1 MTSTRSS
8 PIVWIAAV
16 AVMAGVACLTLYV
29 LSDHWLP
36 KKTAAAPPPSA
47 GAKPTTE
54 ADLVRIK
61 LYLPEV
67 KSLDVRSAPTTTAE
81 VQERLKIHGFVMARP
96 GSEVVLTAPVAG
108 YVRAPTDPENL
119 PVPGR
124 TAREKT
130 ELFRLE
136 PVLSPVEKTQYAST
150 LVQLYTLRRGIEGEL
165 AKARD
170 SVAVSKLETKR
181 MAELVKEKLRGEQD
195 MEQAAAR
202 LKFAETDLA
211 AAEGKLKIFADNVGQ
226 IEKEQSQP
234 LSITAP
240 LTGRVL
246 ALNVSPGQFVQASA
260 PLATIA
266 DLDAPWLR
274 VAVSEQDLQRI
285 DYRRPATI
293 QIGNPPLTL
302 IAQPV
307 GLVPRVDPLRHTAD
321 VLYDLGKATPL
332 KGERPPVYARDQ
344 MLTALL
350 PLDRKRTES
359 VVPASAIVHDY
370 HGSSWLYLEVGGG
383 DKERVYERRRVE
395 VGARV
400 EQGVVVRPGLSASDK
415 VVFSGAAAL
424 FSREFYRPPTG
435 AKPVVVDDD
444 DD

>member
-1 MTSTRSS
+1 MTAIRSS
-8 PIVWIAAV
+8 LFVWIAAL
-16 AVMAGVACLTLYV
+16 AVMAGAACLALAVY
-29 LSDHWLP
+29 SDLWLP
-36 KKTAAAPPPSA
+36 KKAATAPPA
-47 GAKPTTE
+47 AGGAKPKTE
-54 ADLVRIK
+54 ADLVR
-61 LYLPEV
+61 LRLTRREV
-67 KSLDVRSAPTTTAE
+67 KSLDVRSAPATMAK
-81 VQERLKIHGFVMARP
+81 VQEQLKIHGFVMARP

-108 YVRAPTDPENL
+108 YVRAPTTPENL

-124 TAREKT
+124 TVQEKA

-170 SVAVSKLETKR
+170 SVDVSKLETKR
-181 MAELVKEKLRGEQD
+181 MTGLVKDKLRGEQD
-195 MEQAAAR
+195 LEQASAR

-211 AAEGKLKIFADNVGQ
+211 AAEGKLKIFAENVGQ

-240 LTGRVL
+240 LTGQVL

-285 DYRRPATI
+285 DYHSPATI
-293 QIGNPPLTL
+293 QIGNPPLTFL
-302 IAQPV
+302 AQPV

-321 VLYDLGKATPL
+321 ILYDLGKATAPVG
-332 KGERPPVYARDQ
+332 KRPPVYARDQ
-344 MLTALL
+344 MLTVLL
-350 PLDRKRTES
+350 PLDNKRPES
-359 VVPASAIVHDY
+359 VVPASAVVNDY
-370 HGSSWLYLEVGGG
+370 HGSAWVYLEVGGD
-383 DKERVYERRRVE
+383 DKGRVYERRRVD

-400 EQGVVVRPGLSASDK
+400 EQGLVVRPGLSSNDK

-424 FSREFYRPPTG
+424 FSREFYRPPVAG
-435 AKPVVVDDD
+435 KPVADDD
-444 DD
+444 D